1 MATVAAFANPGDQHF
16 MDWTSFKSTG
26 TIPSE
31 ISRATIQATLDA
43 AREELA
49 KMFPDTDM
57 NTASDEPCPEWAHL
71 EDSLLTGSFVDG
83 VFIGPGEPTAP
94 IERANAVE
102 PDDDVEG
109 IALGVGG
116 IALDIGGIALAPEA
130 SRKRA
135 RSVEDIYDLDTEQ
148 DTDEPFTKYQRH
160 VHEED
165 EFYEWLE
172 SRPEYSDAS
181 QEQRSEDD
189 DFIAAL
195 EKNGVP
201 YSEIKT
207 QLMNEWRHMFDDVL
221 EISMEKLEN
230 INMNTENTDTK
241 EPRTGLT
248 QSEFWDWLDNHPTH
262 KACTATRM
270 RDLDY
275 AENAERD
282 GVLTYDEMVR
292 QIEEDWEK
300 EGANP
305 TSPDPDEAT
314 DEATDK
320 PPSKDNDSIVEFF
333 GWLKKHPFH
342 ADADSESRQKD
353 LKFVQASWMV
363 LSLSDIQKQL
373 LERWSSEAQEHY
385 EPPSP

>member
-1 MATVAAFANPGDQHF
+1 MATVAAFANPGDEHF

-31 ISRATIQATLDA
+31 ISRATLQATLDA

-94 IERANAVE
+94 IERADAVD
-102 PDDDVEG
+102 PVDDVEG

-135 RSVEDIYDLDTEQ
+135 RSVNDIFDLDTEQ

-207 QLMNEWRHMFDDVL
+207 QLMDEWRHMFDDVL

-230 INMNTENTDTK
+230 INMNTD
-241 EPRTGLT
+241 RSHAVRVLGL
-248 QSEFWDWLDNHPTH
+248 
-262 KACTATRM
+262 AR
-270 RDLDY
+270 
-275 AENAERD
+275 
-282 GVLTYDEMVR
+282 
-292 QIEEDWEK
+292 
-300 EGANP
+300 
-305 TSPDPDEAT
+305 
-314 DEATDK
+314 
-320 PPSKDNDSIVEFF
+320 
-333 GWLKKHPFH
+333 
-342 ADADSESRQKD
+342 
-353 LKFVQASWMV
+353 
-363 LSLSDIQKQL
+363 
-373 LERWSSEAQEHY
+373 
-385 EPPSP
+385 